1 MPESHARSQD
11 AKSRPE
17 VELLLACSRAR
28 LSTETFGKIRAT
40 VEQGIDWIALT
51 RMGMR
56 HDVMPLLYRSLQQAC
71 RGSVPKNVLNPLGM
85 RYDVQALQARSRAEE
100 LVRVLTLLDN
110 HGIAAVP
117 YKGPALAQKL
127 FGDLAMRE
135 FGDLDIMIS
144 ERDIARTRGLI
155 LSLGYDSIALKDAP
169 DFAKHVR
176 IGRELQFYHPAKRTQ
191 LELHWHFA
199 TRLACIK
206 QDPHRFLRRLEKI
219 PLAGAEVP
227 SLTLE
232 SYFLILCIHAT
243 KHRWRQLKLVCDIA
257 EILRRGD
264 VDWEYVLSEAADLG
278 IKRML
283 AVGAILAE
291 HLLGVKI
298 PSPLAEGL
306 RIDRT
311 SRALADEV
319 RLDMFEEPDEHWQE
333 QADLTFQL
341 KSREHLRDKAR
352 MLYVHLPA
360 RLAPDEQDRNFL
372 RMPEFLA
379 PLFFLTRP
387 VRWAWEKMHAR

>member
-1 MPESHARSQD
+1 
-11 AKSRPE
+11 
-17 VELLLACSRAR
+17 
-28 LSTETFGKIRAT
+28 
-40 VEQGIDWIALT
+40 
-51 RMGMR
+51 
-56 HDVMPLLYRSLQQAC
+56 
-71 RGSVPKNVLNPLGM
+71 
-85 RYDVQALQARSRAEE
+85 VQAFQARSRVEE

-117 YKGPALAQKL
+117 YKGPALAQRL

-144 ERDIARTRGLI
+144 ERDIERTRDLI
-155 LSLGYDSIALKDAP
+155 LSLGYDSIALRDSP
-169 DFAKHVR
+169 DFARHVR
-176 IGRELQFYHPAKRTQ
+176 IGRELQFYHPTKRTQ

-206 QDPHRFLRRLEKI
+206 QDPDRFLRRLEKI
-219 PLAGAEVP
+219 SLAGAEVP

-232 SYFLILCIHAT
+232 GYFLTLCIHAT

-257 EILRRGD
+257 EILGRSD
-264 VDWEYVLSEAADLG
+264 VDWGYLVSEATDLG

-283 AVGAILAE
+283 SVGAALAE
-291 HLLGVKI
+291 DLLGAKI
-298 PSPLAEGL
+298 PAPLAKGL

-311 SRALADEV
+311 ARGLAAEV
-319 RLDMFEEPDEHWQE
+319 RRNMFEEPDEHWQE

-341 KSREHLRDKAR
+341 KTRERLRDKAR
-352 MLYVHLPA
+352 MLYVHLPT
-360 RLAPDEQDRNFL
+360 RLAPDEQDRRFL

-387 VRWAWEKMHAR
+387 VRWAWDKMHAR